1 MSASDELGPVG
12 PYEREP
18 VAVRP
23 HDPRAALVAD
33 VLARRIAAAR
43 PGTGAEHVGSSA
55 VPGLPGKGIVD
66 LLVAV
71 PAQEVAEVAGALARL
86 GFQPQAIAEA
96 FPAARPMLQGSVA
109 LDGRRI
115 GVHVHVVPADR
126 SEVAELRGL
135 RDALRADPDLR
146 AAYAALKERI
156 VAAGT
161 TDGVAYAAAKGD
173 WIAAALTRLGLRPAP
188 LVTRLDHLVL
198 QVTDADRT
206 VAFYRDV
213 LGMTPVTFGTGRRAL
228 AFGPHKLNL
237 HRLGAEPPSL
247 TTPARPGTADLC
259 LIVSSPVPDLLA
271 RLAAHG
277 VAVVEGPVPRT
288 GALGPI
294 TSVYVHDPDG
304 NLLELATYD

>member
-1 MSASDELGPVG
+1 VSTPEEPGPVG
-12 PYEREP
+12 RYEPGP

-23 HDPRAALVAD
+23 HDPRAALVAGA
-33 VLARRIAAAR
+33 LATRIAAAR
-43 PGTGAEHVGSSA
+43 PGTAAEHVGSTA

-71 PAQEVAEVAGALARL
+71 PPQEVAEVAGALAGL
-86 GFQPQAIAEA
+86 GFQPQTIAEA

-109 LDGRRI
+109 LDGLRV

-126 SEVAELRGL
+126 REVAELRGL
-135 RDALRADPDLR
+135 RDALRADAGLR
-146 AAYAALKERI
+146 AEYAALKERI
-156 VAAGT
+156 VAGGT
-161 TDGVAYAAAKGD
+161 TEGVAYAAAKGD
-173 WIAAALTRLGLRPAP
+173 WIAATLTGLGLRPAP

-198 QVTDADRT
+198 QVADADRT

-213 LGMTPVTFGTGRRAL
+213 LGMTPVTFGAGRRAL
-228 AFGPHKLNL
+228 AFGAHKLNL
-237 HRLGAEPPSL
+237 HRLGAEPPTL

-259 LIVSSPVPDLLA
+259 LIVSSAVPDLLA

-277 VAVVEGPVPRT
+277 VALVEGPVSRT

-304 NLLELATYD
+304 NLVELATYD